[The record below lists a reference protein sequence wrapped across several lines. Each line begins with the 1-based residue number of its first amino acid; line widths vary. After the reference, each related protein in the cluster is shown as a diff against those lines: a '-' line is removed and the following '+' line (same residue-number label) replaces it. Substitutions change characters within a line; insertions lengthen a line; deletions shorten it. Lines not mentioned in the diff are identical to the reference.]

1 MISVNEFAAEVTG
14 APIRGAGDLRALVR
28 RRHAVPTVAMRTGAG
43 GSEEYA
49 MFYTRGLT
57 LHSTIEYLE
66 HALSRSEF
74 DVVLSRLSAEERA
87 WLDRASLTDDVPYP
101 VALSLWRSA
110 DEALRNMEPQWAEH
124 AGAES
129 IRVRGMQFYSGLL
142 KKPTPVEFFAQHIS
156 LFQRYYRPGDMII
169 TERGS
174 GRATARMVGF
184 EAGDRLFCRRL
195 TGGWLAGMQIAGG
208 RDVTV
213 NHARCVLDGD
223 LFCEWEVQWK

>member
-1 MISVNEFAAEVTG
+1 
-14 APIRGAGDLRALVR
+14 
-28 RRHAVPTVAMRTGAG
+28 
-43 GSEEYA
+43 

-57 LHSTIEYLE
+57 LRSTIDYLE
-66 HALSRSEF
+66 QALPPNDF
-74 DVVLSRLSAEERA
+74 ALVLSRLSDEERS
-87 WLDRASLTDDVPYP
+87 WLARASLTDDVPYA

-110 DEALRNMEPQWAEH
+110 DEALCHVDPQWAEH

-156 LFQRYYRPGDMII
+156 LFQRYYRPGNMLI
-169 TERGS
+169 TERAV

-184 EAGDRLFCRRL
+184 QAGDRLFCRRL

-208 RDVTV
+208 REPSVD
-213 NHARCVLDGD
+213 HARCVLDGD
-223 LFCEWEVQWK
+223 LFCEWEVRWK

>member
-1 MISVNEFAAEVTG
+1 
-14 APIRGAGDLRALVR
+14 
-28 RRHAVPTVAMRTGAG
+28 
-43 GSEEYA
+43 

-66 HALSRSEF
+66 HALSPGELG
-74 DVVLSRLSAEERA
+74 VVLSRLTADERA
-87 WLDRASLTDDVPYP
+87 WLERASLTDDVPYP

-110 DEALRNMEPQWAEH
+110 DEALRDEDPQWVEH

-142 KKPTPVEFFAQHIS
+142 KKPTPDEFFAQHIS

-169 TERGS
+169 TGRS
-174 GRATARMVGF
+174 AGRATARMVGF

-208 RDVTV
+208 HDVSV
-213 NHARCVLDGD
+213 NHARCVLEGD
-223 LFCEWEVQWK
+223 LFCEWEVRWK